1 MFKASFKMA
10 YQALIANKLR
20 SMLTMLGIIIGV
32 SAVIALVSIG
42 MGATQKVQSSISSL
56 GSNLLLVNPGAPR
69 QAGIRQSAG
78 SSTTLTLKDYE
89 AIRTLPNV
97 LYASPTVSRSY
108 LMVAGNKNWNSSTY
122 GVLPEYQ
129 NVRELTTSSGSFIT
143 QQQVDSR
150 ARVAVIGATV
160 AKNLFE
166 NQEPVGMDIRI
177 NNDPFKVIG
186 VIASKGTSSMG
197 QDQDDIVIM
206 PLTTAQER
214 LLKITHLQSI
224 AITAKDSQVLGQI
237 TEDITNLLR
246 VRHRIIGKKENDF
259 TVQNMATLL
268 ETVEATTETL
278 TMFLGSVAAI
288 SLLVGG
294 IGIMNIMLVSVT
306 ERTREIGIRKALGA
320 TFRRIMTQFLIE
332 SIVLSLIGGTIGIMV
347 GVVASYVISSVF
359 NMITVVTSMPII
371 VSFIFSFVIG
381 LIFGLYPARK
391 AARLNPIDAL
401 RYE

>member
-32 SAVIALVSIG
+32 AAVIALVSIG
-42 MGATQKVQSSISSL
+42 MGVTQKVQASISSL

-69 QAGIRQSAG
+69 QAGVRQSAG

-89 AIRTLPNV
+89 AIKTLPNV
-97 LYASPTVSRSY
+97 LYASPTVSHSY
-108 LMVAGNKNWNSSTY
+108 LMVAGNKNWNSNTY

-186 VIASKGTSSMG
+186 VIASKGSSSMG

-214 LLKITHLQSI
+214 LLKITYLQSI
-224 AITAKDSQVLGQI
+224 ALTAKDSQVLDQI

-332 SIVLSLIGGTIGIMV
+332 SIVLSLIGGTIGILV
-347 GVVASYVISSVF
+347 GVAASYVISSVF
-359 NMITVVTSMPII
+359 KMITVVTSMPII
-371 VSFIFSFVIG
+371 VSFIF
-381 LIFGLYPARK
+381 
-391 AARLNPIDAL
+391 
-401 RYE
+401 

>member
-42 MGATQKVQSSISSL
+42 MGATQKVQASISSL

-69 QAGIRQSAG
+69 QAGVRQSAG
-78 SSTTLTLKDYE
+78 SSTTLTLKDYD

-332 SIVLSLIGGTIGIMV
+332 SIVLSLIGGTIGILV
-347 GVVASYVISSVF
+347 GVAASYVISSVF
-359 NMITVVTSMPII
+359 KMITVVTSMPII

>member
-32 SAVIALVSIG
+32 AAVIALVSIG
-42 MGATQKVQSSISSL
+42 MGVTQKVQSSISSL

-69 QAGIRQSAG
+69 QAGVRQSAG

-89 AIRTLPNV
+89 AIKTLPNV

-108 LMVAGNKNWNSSTY
+108 LMVAGNKNWNSNTY

-186 VIASKGTSSMG
+186 VIASKGSSSMG

-214 LLKITHLQSI
+214 LLKITYLQSI
-224 AITAKDSQVLGQI
+224 ALTAKDSLVLGQI

-278 TMFLGSVAAI
+278 TLFLGSVAAI

-306 ERTREIGIRKALGA
+306 ERTREIGVRKALGA

-332 SIVLSLIGGTIGIMV
+332 SIVLSLIGGTIGILV
-347 GVVASYVISSVF
+347 GVAASHVISSVF
-359 NMITVVTSMPII
+359 KMTTVVTSMPII
-371 VSFIFSFVIG
+371 VSFIFSFAIG

>member
-42 MGATQKVQSSISSL
+42 MGATQKVQASISGL

-69 QAGIRQSAG
+69 QAGVRQSAG

-89 AIRTLPNV
+89 AIKTLPNV

-108 LMVAGNKNWNSSTY
+108 LMVSGNKNWNSTSY

-224 AITAKDSQVLGQI
+224 AITAKNGQVLGQI

-320 TFRRIMTQFLIE
+320 TFSRIMTQFLIE
-332 SIVLSLIGGTIGIMV
+332 SVVLSLIGGTIGILV
-347 GVVASYVISSVF
+347 GVAASYVISSVF
-359 NMITVVTSMPII
+359 KMVTVVTSMPII

>member
-42 MGATQKVQSSISSL
+42 MGTTQKVQASISSL

-69 QAGIRQSAG
+69 QAGVRQSAG
-78 SSTTLTLKDYE
+78 SSTTLTMKDFE

-108 LMVAGNKNWNSSTY
+108 LLVSGNKNWNSSTY

-160 AKNLFE
+160 ARNLFE
-166 NQEPVGMDIRI
+166 NQEPVGMDMRI

-268 ETVEATTETL
+268 ETVEETTETL

-332 SIVLSLIGGTIGIMV
+332 SIVLSLIGGTIGILV
-347 GVVASYVISSVF
+347 GVAASYVISSVF
-359 NMITVVTSMPII
+359 NMVTVVTSMPIM

>member
-56 GSNLLLVNPGAPR
+56 GTNLLLVNPGAPR
-69 QAGIRQSAG
+69 QGGVRQSAG
-78 SSTTLTLKDYE
+78 SSTTLTLKDYD
-89 AIRTLPNV
+89 AIKTLPNV

-332 SIVLSLIGGTIGIMV
+332 SIVLSLIGGTIGILV
-347 GVVASYVISSVF
+347 GVAASYVISSVF
-359 NMITVVTSMPII
+359 NMVTVVTSMPII

-391 AARLNPIDAL
+391 AARLNPIEAL

>member
-1 MFKASFKMA
+1 
-10 YQALIANKLR
+10 
-20 SMLTMLGIIIGV
+20 
-32 SAVIALVSIG
+32 
-42 MGATQKVQSSISSL
+42 
-56 GSNLLLVNPGAPR
+56 
-69 QAGIRQSAG
+69 
-78 SSTTLTLKDYE
+78 
-89 AIRTLPNV
+89 
-97 LYASPTVSRSY
+97 
-108 LMVAGNKNWNSSTY
+108 
-122 GVLPEYQ
+122 
-129 NVRELTTSSGSFIT
+129 
-143 QQQVDSR
+143 
-150 ARVAVIGATV
+150 VIGATV

-186 VIASKGTSSMG
+186 VIASKGSSSMG

-224 AITAKDSQVLGQI
+224 ALTAKDSQVLDQI

-332 SIVLSLIGGTIGIMV
+332 SIVLSLIGGTIGILV
-347 GVVASYVISSVF
+347 GVGASYVISSVF
-359 NMITVVTSMPII
+359 KMMTVVTSMPII
-371 VSFIFSFVIG
+371 ISFIFSFVIG